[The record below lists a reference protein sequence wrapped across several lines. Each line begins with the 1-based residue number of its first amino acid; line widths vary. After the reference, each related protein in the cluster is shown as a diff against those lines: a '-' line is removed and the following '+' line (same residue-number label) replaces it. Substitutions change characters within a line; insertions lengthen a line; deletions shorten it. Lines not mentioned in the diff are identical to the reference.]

1 MYNLA
6 RQGKNMVNRTSKN
19 NLGKKIKTLR
29 LRLEITQE
37 QLSKK
42 IGADI
47 RQISMYENNKI
58 IPSTQVLVRLSEV
71 FGVTLDYLVRDNAE
85 EQFIPKINDPEILSQ
100 FEKIDKLDKDSRYVI
115 QRVVNA
121 ILLEKNLS
129 SIIVQPAR

>member
-1 MYNLA
+1 
-6 RQGKNMVNRTSKN
+6 MVNKISKN
-19 NLGKKIKTLR
+19 NLGKKIKSLR

-37 QLSKK
+37 ELSKK

-58 IPSTQVLVRLSEV
+58 IPSTQVLIRLSEV
-71 FGVTLDYLVRDNAE
+71 LGVTLDYLVRENAE
-85 EQFIPKINDPEILSQ
+85 EQFIPKINDTELLSQ

-115 QRVVNA
+115 QRVIYA